1 MARYISTV
9 IMGRNGSYYP
19 VVDTATGKWVRVE
32 GCQLWADKRAKE
44 YNDGKHQ
51 ERGRSQLSSDIQN
64 TESA

>member
-9 IMGRNGSYYP
+9 IMGPRGPYYP
-19 VVDTATGKWVRVE
+19 VVDTSTGHWVRVE

-51 ERGRSQLSSDIQN
+51 TGGRAELSSDIH
-64 TESA
+64 SK